1 MDYIYI
7 LLLYLPS
14 GFGRLT
20 QRATGYRY
28 THAAVSLDDT
38 YTHFYAFS
46 RLRAKTPPISGY
58 IEEKRIYYTLGE
70 DVPIYT
76 KIFRVPVTKE
86 GYQNAIRYMEDV
98 KNDPEIMYNLIHM
111 LLIPVFGGHPL
122 YKAFHCGEFV
132 AKVLEAAGI
141 KLHQPYYRYTPK
153 LFSELLEPYFLYE
166 GTLDNSSRDGMED
179 DFFRETPKKE
189 YLAKTLYIIKELLF
203 RQVFHRASRHFRPE
217 KVRFENRIYEQK
229 SHIRK

>member
-1 MDYIYI
+1 MEYIYI

-20 QRATGYRY
+20 QRATGYQY

-86 GYQNAIRYMEDV
+86 GYRNAIRYMEDV

-111 LLIPVFGGHPL
+111 LLIPVFGGHSL
-122 YKAFHCGEFV
+122 YKAFHCGEV
-132 AKVLEAAGI
+132 GREGSGGGGNQTPPALLPLYAKAVFRTAGAV
-141 KLHQPYYRYTPK
+141 
-153 LFSELLEPYFLYE
+153 FLIR
-166 GTLDNSSRDGMED
+166 GNSG
-179 DFFRETPKKE
+179 
-189 YLAKTLYIIKELLF
+189 
-203 RQVFHRASRHFRPE
+203 
-217 KVRFENRIYEQK
+217 
-229 SHIRK
+229 

>member
-1 MDYIYI
+1 MEYIYI

-20 QRATGYRY
+20 QWATGYQY

-46 RLRAKTPPISGY
+46 RPRAKTPPISGY

-86 GYQNAIRYMEDV
+86 GYRNAIRYMEDV

-111 LLIPVFGGHPL
+111 LLIPVFGGHSL

-203 RQVFHRASRHFRPE
+203 RQVFHRASGHFRPE
-217 KVRFENRIYEQK
+217 KVRFRVTDK
-229 SHIRK
+229 V